1 MVNHVSIALGSEPLL
16 RASNLCK
23 SFAGVQALQDVS
35 FDIPARGIYGI
46 IGPNGAGKTTLFNI
60 LTGLVR
66 ADAGEIRFNGSN
78 IVNQPPHCIVAQGM
92 ARTFQNIR
100 LFSNMSTLENIMVG
114 RHIRSTTEVFGAI
127 FRNNRARSEE
137 HAIRERAQEL
147 LNYVGL
153 KNTGNKQAQ
162 ELSYGDQRRLEIA
175 RALATEPKLLALDE
189 PAAGMNPTETKQL
202 QILLEKLRD
211 DGINILLIEHDMKL
225 MMNLCDRILV
235 LDCGFRIAEDVPV
248 AIQHNTKVIEA
259 YLGISA

>member
-1 MVNHVSIALGSEPLL
+1 MNSEPLL
-16 RASNLCK
+16 SARNLHK
-23 SFAGVQALQDVS
+23 HFAGVQALQDVS
-35 FDIPARGIYGI
+35 FDIPVQGIYGI

-60 LTGLVR
+60 LTGLIR
-66 ADAGEIRFNGSN
+66 ADRGEIRFNGSN
-78 IVNQPPHCIVAQGM
+78 IINQPPHCIVAQGM

-100 LFSNMSTLENIMVG
+100 LFSGMTAAENVMVG
-114 RHIRSTTEVFGAI
+114 RHIRSTTQVIGAI
-127 FRNNRARSEE
+127 LRNASTRHEEMSIRQRAL
-137 HAIRERAQEL
+137 EL
-147 LNYVGL
+147 IDYVGL
-153 KNTGNKQAQ
+153 KNVGNKLAR

-189 PAAGMNPTETKQL
+189 PAAGMNPTETRQL

-235 LDCGFRIAEDVPV
+235 LDYGFRIAEDIPV
-248 AIQHNTKVIEA
+248 AIQHNPKVIEA